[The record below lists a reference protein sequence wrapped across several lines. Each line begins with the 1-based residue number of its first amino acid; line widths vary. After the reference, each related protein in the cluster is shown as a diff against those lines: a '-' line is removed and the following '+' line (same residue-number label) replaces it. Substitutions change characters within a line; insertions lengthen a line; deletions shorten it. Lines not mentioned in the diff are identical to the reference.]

1 MIKRKLLNGLE
12 IEELEFSVELSVY
25 TRCPEKWKL
34 VDLETGEEYIGV
46 RPIDRNKNK
55 HWKKIKNGH

>member
-1 MIKRKLLNGLE
+1 MKKRKLLDGTKVEESEFL
-12 IEELEFSVELSVY
+12 IELVVM

-46 RPIDRNKNK
+46 KPIDRNKLR
-55 HWKKIKNGH
+55 HWKRINGH